1 MSGGGGDNGV
11 VGMLPVAAALAATVM
26 TDGAAAPLLGE
37 AMGAEGVAA
46 TMLGSGVIGA
56 GVGGTSA
63 LLTGQDPLRGALYGG
78 ATGAAMSGIGGMMDN
93 SFASGLS
100 SDAAAGIGPG
110 ASTTQIG
117 GQPFTQNA
125 YDASTLAE
133 DASFANP
140 NFTPPPGS
148 TPLSNT
154 FTQPMDGL
162 ANAGPSTPSGL
173 ANTSQVNAPTQL
185 ASTNPQSP
193 ATANSYIKPPADTG
207 LFGTGITGKQALVGL
222 GGLALWNQIQKEN
235 KKYGVPTTQA
245 SVPSNLNYTYQNH
258 APMQL
263 SRSYAEGGAV
273 NFNTSPIKQQ
283 INANSI
289 GDNGMFPQPGL
300 HSNQYANPISTPVPA
315 NVISAP
321 TDSSVDPYTGQQRMA
336 AGGIAQSRLG
346 GYAAGGNP
354 HLLKGP
360 GDGMSDNIPAMIG
373 SKQPAR
379 LADGEFVVPADV
391 VSHLG
396 NGSTDAGAQKLHA
409 MMDNVRKART
419 GKKAQGKQIKADKYM
434 PKFADGGP
442 VINAQ
447 LPKQSVIPAASPT
460 LVLPSQVAAAQP
472 APVQSATTQGL
483 GATAPVQAAAPAP
496 VQPSMTD
503 QMATYRNNMLNQYAP
518 TDANF
523 LKQQY
528 LSTLGRAPDQAGMDY
543 WTQQLKNGA
552 SPQDVANQFKTSSEA
567 AHVSGI
573 RQVMDNA
580 NNPSTNMSPGAISSL
595 VSSAYQGNL
604 GRAPDAAGAQ
614 YWSEQ
619 LASGKLTP
627 QQFIDQLK
635 ASAEFT
641 NKSTGR
647 SGIFGS
653 TGGGSGTQS
662 QQDQFNELMRN
673 YQGQQNTSGLSG

>member
-1 MSGGGGDNGV
+1 MSGGGGNDQVLGTALTI
-11 VGMLPVAAALAATVM
+11 GAAIAAPELAPVIFGEGAGIMATAATGAVLGGAANAVTGRDPLQGAVM
-26 TDGAAAPLLGE
+26 GGVGGAAAGYGQGLME
-37 AMGAEGVAA
+37 GANAGNISTAAFEG
-46 TMLGSGVIGA
+46 T
-56 GVGGTSA
+56 
-63 LLTGQDPLRGALYGG
+63 
-78 ATGAAMSGIGGMMDN
+78 
-93 SFASGLS
+93 
-100 SDAAAGIGPG
+100 GPG
-110 ASTTQIG
+110 ANLTQIG
-117 GQPFTQNA
+117 GQPFSQSA
-125 YDASTLAE
+125 YDMSSNLG

-148 TPLSNT
+148 TPFNT
-154 FTQPMDGL
+154 VTQPMDGL

-173 ANTSQVNAPTQL
+173 ANTPQVNAPAQL
-185 ASTNPQSP
+185 ASTNPQNPNAADVS
-193 ATANSYIKPPADTG
+193 IKPPVVADKG
-207 LFGTGITGKQALVGL
+207 LFNTGITGKQALVGL

-245 SVPSNLNYTYQNH
+245 SVPSNLNYTYQTH

-300 HSNQYANPISTPVPA
+300 HSNQYANPVSTPVPT
-315 NVISAP
+315 NIISAP
-321 TDSSVDPYTGQQRMA
+321 TDSSVDPYTGQQKMA

-396 NGSTDAGAQKLHA
+396 NGSTDAGAQKLHS

-447 LPKQSVIPAASPT
+447 LPTQQVTPAASPA
-460 LVLPSQVAAAQP
+460 LVLPSQVAAAQAAQP
-472 APVQSATTQGL
+472 TTQGL
-483 GATAPVQAAAPAP
+483 GATAPAPAP

-503 QMATYRNNMLNQYAP
+503 QMAAYRNNMLYQYAP
-518 TDANF
+518 TNENF

-528 LSTLGRAPDQAGMDY
+528 LNNLGRAPDQPGMDY

-552 SPQDVANQFKTSSEA
+552 SPQDVANQFKTSPEA

-580 NNPSTNMSPGAISSL
+580 NNPSTNMSPNAISSL
-595 VSSAYQGNL
+595 VNSAYQGNL

-627 QQFIDQLK
+627 QQFVDQLK

-641 NKSTGR
+641 NKSTG
-647 SGIFGS
+647 
-653 TGGGSGTQS
+653 GGGGGILSRLAGTQAYDS
-662 QQDQFNELMRN
+662 SLT
-673 YQGQQNTSGLSG
+673 G